1 MEDHLMD
8 ELYGDL
14 ADKNTVVYPH
24 NDEDSVDIY
33 SGLENSPKGD
43 ENKRNVNNFLSPRT
57 IESMD
62 MYEEIIREEQEEKQ
76 ATYNELRQKFEAA
89 QIQVKELLSRLQLL
103 ETKNSSLNNEN
114 MLLKKNICSLIK
126 TARMEIVRK
135 DEEITRLSNRSGRG
149 SYAQIFHQSSMEIG
163 QANVRHSLK
172 NTSRFVLENRDGRQ
186 DNVTHEVN
194 KPKGIVL
201 GKTTALAEPTQPF
214 EVLQRC
220 PRNTVENPLNLQ
232 NKNCAARSDSET
244 FKSDQEHG
252 HLHPNRT
259 SETIKHLTVPKDADV
274 SNSQKPSNAGPTVP
288 NTTSK
293 TVSKSCHSTR
303 EHILEK
309 SQEQTNRDKKCNL
322 LDKDV
327 SSISQKKVEG
337 NSSKSGRTE
346 RELIKDMSVSSE
358 STNNPPEVTVIHKSS
373 GRSKSPS
380 SQSTKALS
388 TEVSFQ
394 SSKSSL
400 KTAAN
405 VETQNQE
412 HSQNPDR
419 TIKGTGHSGCRS
431 TPCPVM
437 DEASHSQENKM
448 EKLESSGHK
457 KKEDKRQGASSS
469 AERRSTRTE
478 RHRDHEQKRLK
489 DSDRTKRD
497 ESHGGSRERR
507 SNRSDCSKEYEKKS
521 VKEAD
526 EKGEDKKCKEGR
538 SRKQVDALDNKQ
550 GKDVCKEKAS
560 SRKDESLN
568 RKKSH
573 SQENSRKK
581 VFRSPDKKVRSDKYC
596 RGEKGVPK
604 DKERKK
610 DRGCEEPG
618 QKGGKSKNVVLNK
631 DDQKDSFPSNPC
643 KTKDDNSPDRKLS
656 FMETLNLTLSPL
668 KKQRPSSD
676 VKEPV
681 GATAEDASIDNS
693 GISELGEEFLV
704 IDELQ
709 NSQQSVEVMVEDS
722 KESKAIDQQ
731 DASTSSSKQVDED
744 FAAVTSEKS
753 SANET
758 NMEVH
763 EENVAEIQ
771 EAVDKVPAINKAPEK
786 KMSETLNLDAL
797 DKDSLTALNLAGD
810 SQNCKDITE
819 DSIGITDNPVVS
831 NSLSTEV
838 FKNMPD
844 LIVDGCQK
852 QDPITTV
859 PEDTF
864 KLEVQCNPQSE
875 SQDLLPAQSGI
886 CQENATDKSCNFSKH
901 NFSESSVS
909 LEVSSST
916 FTVDHNDQSKVLC
929 NVEVS
934 TSKQD
939 NERENNTSEILKLV
953 ELSEEM
959 TEKSHQSPLRSL
971 NATDASDNTTVTEE
985 IPSSMQASFSEPDSK
1000 EKDDNNFKSSCFD
1013 VLSHDEDSMML
1024 TLRNIKV
1031 IPEAISPLTSPV
1043 RQVKGVQPH
1052 RADKQPHVKCLS
1064 KELSNMTSDKVN
1076 MEMNKENESPESS
1089 VTSASQKG
1097 TIDAVS
1103 VSGIEEEELE
1113 DGEIVS
1119 ESEEEGPLFIQTPP
1133 RETDKSTSAS
1143 HSSPKLSSVGKRVSQ
1158 KKSCAP
1164 VRSEQSKS
1172 SVSPASSGSP
1182 TSNKRRFKTINLPLK
1197 STVHTWDEFM
1207 DSLAKIRVE
1216 LRRKYMKLHKNVSK
1230 TAFSCIVDMSQ
1241 ASFTEYVNTVDLDK
1255 LCHQGKNIKVKLNKI
1270 ICSIL
1275 SKVTKNGI
1283 VNRIFDQKAV
1293 DIKQK
1298 LWKFVDGQFD
1308 FLFKELKAALK
1319 SSSEPSVN
1327 ACSAEDKNTTV
1338 KENHV
1343 VEKDLH
1349 RAKKAKVDAGNGGK
1363 EVPPI
1368 KLPPRGLGSRGKNIK
1383 AVMKEDDE
1391 VTKAK
1396 TSHQL
1401 PTSSPEKSVH
1411 ESTSV
1416 TENKPPSCTRRL
1428 SNNGSSHDKSDL
1440 EIFTEQQASSLTF
1453 NLVSDSQMGE
1463 IFKCLLQGS
1472 DLLEPSIPVGDNQCW
1487 PVSTPRKE
1495 EVPGDSLVGIMTPY
1509 KTPSKFITSWSS
1521 ISPYKF
1527 ASNSKILVNPAIL
1540 DESCLLEVPSSFEP
1554 SQVSAQSTVT
1564 SQRTFSILAE
1574 DLAVSLT
1581 IPSPLKSDSHLSF
1594 LHPGTG
1600 QPLSAPNSI
1609 MSTHY
1614 SEDALDGEDQTE
1626 QDIHLSLDTDNSSCE
1641 SSPSRTWE
1649 EPDLSG
1655 FQFKPNLPMQAVVM
1669 EKSNDHFIVR
1679 IRHTSTS
1686 PQEKSESGL
1695 TVEQQP
1701 TLNPILSPFH
1711 EDLGPTHGE
1720 TLEKNLTK
1728 ATESGHVSDKTVDA
1742 HPSSQKC
1749 PSEDVFDEGS
1759 KAKQVCNEAN
1769 VTPKESNSAET
1780 KTTVE
1785 RVSRKRKEH
1794 HSDPKAKR
1802 SKTVKSQDKHHKSRH
1817 KKRSRSPKEKCS
1829 KAVVSPV
1836 SPSSLSAKNV
1846 IRKKG
1851 EVVVTWTRDEDRD
1864 ILVELKMKGASPKT
1878 FAALSKRL
1886 KKSSEQIEERFA
1898 QLLKLFKKKEKMET

>member
-14 ADKNTVVYPH
+14 AANTTVVYPH

-43 ENKRNVNNFLSPRT
+43 GNKRNVNIFLSPRT

-103 ETKNSSLNNEN
+103 ETKNSSLNSEN

-172 NTSRFVLENRDGRQ
+172 NTSRSVLENRDGRQ
-186 DNVTHEVN
+186 NNVTHEVN
-194 KPKGIVL
+194 KPKSIVL
-201 GKTTALAEPTQPF
+201 GKTTALAVPTQPF

-244 FKSDQEHG
+244 IKPDQEHG

-303 EHILEK
+303 VDILEK

-322 LDKDV
+322 HDKDV

-337 NSSKSGRTE
+337 NLSKSGRTE
-346 RELIKDMSVSSE
+346 RELIKDMPVSSE
-358 STNNPPEVTVIHKSS
+358 STNNPPEVTVIHKRS

-380 SQSTKALS
+380 SQSNKALS

-394 SSKSSL
+394 SFKSSL
-400 KTAAN
+400 KTAAD

-412 HSQNPDR
+412 HSQDPDR
-419 TIKGTGHSGCRS
+419 TIKGTGHSGWRS
-431 TPCPVM
+431 TTCPVM
-437 DEASHSQENKM
+437 GEASHSQENKM
-448 EKLESSGHK
+448 EKLESSDHQ
-457 KKEDKRQGASSS
+457 KKEEKRQGASSS
-469 AERRSTRTE
+469 VERRSSRTE
-478 RHRDHEQKRLK
+478 KHRNHEQKRLK

-497 ESHGGSRERR
+497 ESHSGSRERR
-507 SNRSDCSKEYEKKS
+507 SNRSDSSKEYEKRS

-526 EKGEDKKCKEGR
+526 EKCKEGR

-573 SQENSRKK
+573 SQENSKKK
-581 VFRSPDKKVRSDKYC
+581 VFRSPYKKVKSDKYG

-618 QKGGKSKNVVLNK
+618 QKGGKSKNLVLNK

-668 KKQRPSSD
+668 KKQRSSSD

-681 GATAEDASIDNS
+681 GATAEDASVDNS

-709 NSQQSVEVMVEDS
+709 NSQQSVEMMVEDS
-722 KESKAIDQQ
+722 IESKTIDQQ
-731 DASTSSSKQVDED
+731 DASTSFSKQVDEF
-744 FAAVTSEKS
+744 FAVVTSEKS

-763 EENVAEIQ
+763 DENVAEIQ
-771 EAVDKVPAINKAPEK
+771 EAVDKVPAINKTPEK
-786 KMSETLNLDAL
+786 NLSETLNLDAL
-797 DKDSLTALNLAGD
+797 DKDSLSALNLAGA
-810 SQNCKDITE
+810 SQNCHNITE
-819 DSIGITDNPVVS
+819 DSMGITDNPVAS

-838 FKNMPD
+838 SENMPD
-844 LIVDGCQK
+844 LTVDGCQK
-852 QDPITTV
+852 QHPIITV

-864 KLEVQCNPQSE
+864 KLEVRHNSQSE

-886 CQENATDKSCNFSKH
+886 GQENASEKSCNISKH

-909 LEVSSST
+909 LEASSST
-916 FTVDHNDQSKVLC
+916 FTVDPDDQSKFLC

-939 NERENNTSEILKLV
+939 NEREINTPEILKHV
-953 ELSEEM
+953 ELSEKM
-959 TEKSHQSPLRSL
+959 TEKSHQSPLRSP
-971 NATDASDNTTVTEE
+971 NTTAASDNTTVREE
-985 IPSSMQASFSEPDSK
+985 ITSSMQASFSEPDSI
-1000 EKDDNNFKSSCFD
+1000 EKDDNNLKSSCFD

-1052 RADKQPHVKCLS
+1052 RADKQPHVKSLS
-1064 KELSNMTSDKVN
+1064 KDLSAITSDKVN
-1076 MEMNKENESPESS
+1076 MEMNKENESPDSS
-1089 VTSASQKG
+1089 VTSASQKV
-1097 TIDAVS
+1097 TVDAIS
-1103 VSGIEEEELE
+1103 VGGIEEEELE

-1133 RETDKSTSAS
+1133 REMDKSTSAS

-1182 TSNKRRFKTINLPLK
+1182 TSNKRRFKTVNLPLK
-1197 STVHTWDEFM
+1197 SAVHTWDEFM
-1207 DSLAKIRVE
+1207 DSLAKIKIE

-1230 TAFSCIVDMSQ
+1230 TAFCSIVDMSQ
-1241 ASFTEYVNTVDLDK
+1241 ASFTEYVNAVDLDK

-1275 SKVTKNGI
+1275 GKVTKNGI

-1293 DIKQK
+1293 DLKQK

-1319 SSSEPSVN
+1319 NSSEPSVN
-1327 ACSAEDKNTTV
+1327 ACSAEDKNTTA

-1343 VEKDLH
+1343 VEKDIH
-1349 RAKKAKVDAGNGGK
+1349 RAKKAKVDAGNSGK

-1368 KLPPRGLGSRGKNIK
+1368 KLPHRGLGSRGKNIK

-1391 VTKAK
+1391 VTKVK

-1401 PTSSPEKSVH
+1401 PTSSPEKSVR

-1416 TENKPPSCTRRL
+1416 TEIKTSSCTRHL

-1495 EVPGDSLVGIMTPY
+1495 EAPGDSLVGIMTPY

-1527 ASNSKILVNPAIL
+1527 ASNSKILVDPAIL

-1554 SQVSAQSTVT
+1554 SQVSAQSTVV

-1626 QDIHLSLDTDNSSCE
+1626 QDIHLSLDTDNSSCG

-1649 EPDLSG
+1649 EPDPSG

-1669 EKSNDHFIVR
+1669 ERSNDHFIVR

-1695 TVEQQP
+1695 TVEQP
-1701 TLNPILSPFH
+1701 NLNRILSPLH
-1711 EDLGPTHGE
+1711 EDLGPTHRVS
-1720 TLEKNLTK
+1720 LDKNLTK

-1749 PSEDVFDEGS
+1749 PSEDVFDEGN

-1817 KKRSRSPKEKCS
+1817 KKRSRSPKEKSS
-1829 KAVVSPV
+1829 KAAVSPV